1 MLKDF
6 SSDVIQ
12 NISSYLI
19 GEPKYVRLN
28 NTEALKTIQ
37 NKYKITK
44 LGPKRKTKKK
54 LNSTTIE
61 YCIMREDIP
70 FSVKS
75 INDIICKQLDEL
87 MYLLYDQVEGSEF
100 NAFLTVDTCICAK
113 QPNKAYDEN
122 TWKYFWLL

>member
-122 TWKYFWLL
+122 T

>member
-113 QPNKAYDEN
+113 Q
-122 TWKYFWLL
+122 TQ